1 MDYKFNNNKL
11 NRHFKINI
19 VNLLVYLIIYAI
31 SLISYVFI
39 CSYLHLFILVF
50 LTVVPIASNI
60 MLIYQLKRLAFRISV
75 SDKNIYENEAI
86 CVGLLL
92 DNQSLFTSL
101 DVKVNLDIA
110 NSFFNTSAPL
120 IVQMAS
126 IAKNVNKT
134 IVPFEAKLAGIINV
148 CVKDIE
154 IKDMLGIV
162 SYRYDVN
169 KNVEVDVFPS
179 SVDAEDIDK
188 TGLYEGVSEN
198 EETNTKGNDLSDV
211 SNIREY
217 IPGDRIK
224 DIHWKL
230 SAKKDILLVK
240 ERVRVSERQLIML
253 VDTSGVSN
261 DINRVLGYAYTLV
274 KMCLVDGIPTRLVW
288 WNDKESQVENAQI
301 MSYEDLK
308 NAYIDLYRCG
318 LSKDMDEVK
327 NNMKYIF
334 TNVASFIHICCE
346 NGEVKGVP
354 VDNV

>member
-1 MDYKFNNNKL
+1 MEYNFENNKPY
-11 NRHFKINI
+11 RHFKLNI
-19 VNLLVYLIIYAI
+19 VNLTSYLIIYI
-31 SLISYVFI
+31 VSLVSYVFI
-39 CSYLHLFILVF
+39 CSYLHLFILVL
-50 LTVVPIASNI
+50 LTIVPFVSNI
-60 MLIYQLKRLAFRISV
+60 MLIFQLKKLAFRISI
-75 SDKNIYENEAI
+75 SDKNIYENDVVH
-86 CVGLLL
+86 VGLLL
-92 DNQSLFTSL
+92 DNKSLFTSL
-101 DVKVNLDIA
+101 DVKVNLHIA
-110 NSFFNTSAPL
+110 NSFFITEAPL
-120 IVQMAS
+120 SVQMAS
-126 IAKNVNKT
+126 IAKNLNKT
-134 IVPFEAKLAGIINV
+134 IVPFEAMLAGIINV

-162 SYRYDVN
+162 SYRYDVD

-253 VDTSGVSN
+253 VDTSGEKK

-274 KMCLVDGIPTRLVW
+274 KMCLIDGIPTRLVW
-288 WNDKESQVENAQI
+288 WNGKESQVENAQI

-308 NAYIDLYRCG
+308 SAYVDLYRCG
-318 LSKDMDEVK
+318 LSKDMDEIK

-334 TNVASFIHICCE
+334 TNVASYIHICCE